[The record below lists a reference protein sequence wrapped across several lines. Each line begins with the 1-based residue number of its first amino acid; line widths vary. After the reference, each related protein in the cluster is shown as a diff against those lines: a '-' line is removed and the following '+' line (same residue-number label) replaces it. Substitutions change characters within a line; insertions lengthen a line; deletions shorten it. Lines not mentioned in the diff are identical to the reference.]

1 MTVPP
6 FALRLPGEWP
16 TPHLLLQLRSLRGP
30 KTSAPALEEV
40 QGEAL
45 EEERK
50 KAEKKTWKKKFGD
63 GINWIEL
70 WLLVEQLSFLQ
81 WTAKADD
88 NYKHD
93 LTQLTDT
100 LYADK

>member
-16 TPHLLLQLRSLRGP
+16 TPHLLLQLRSVWGQ

-50 KAEKKTWKKKFGD
+50 KAEKKNMKEEVW
-63 GINWIEL
+63 
-70 WLLVEQLSFLQ
+70 
-81 WTAKADD
+81 
-88 NYKHD
+88 
-93 LTQLTDT
+93 
-100 LYADK
+100 